1 MDEFL
6 KFKSELYQRKSKR
19 KLFVILFEDKGKD
32 KNKNNKLISLR
43 INEDDPLEIFET
55 IWTKFKYLKVFN

>member
-1 MDEFL
+1 MSGYV
-6 KFKSELYQRKSKR
+6 KT
-19 KLFVILFEDKGKD
+19 FEDKGKD
-32 KNKNNKLISLR
+32 KNQNNKLISLR

>member
-1 MDEFL
+1 MSGYV
-6 KFKSELYQRKSKR
+6 KT
-19 KLFVILFEDKGKD
+19 FEDKGKD

-43 INEDDPLEIFET
+43 INEYDPLEIFET

>member
-1 MDEFL
+1 MSGYV
-6 KFKSELYQRKSKR
+6 KT
-19 KLFVILFEDKGKD
+19 FEDKGKD

-43 INEDDPLEIFET
+43 ITEDDPLEIFET

>member
-1 MDEFL
+1 MSGYV
-6 KFKSELYQRKSKR
+6 KT
-19 KLFVILFEDKGKD
+19 FEDKAKG